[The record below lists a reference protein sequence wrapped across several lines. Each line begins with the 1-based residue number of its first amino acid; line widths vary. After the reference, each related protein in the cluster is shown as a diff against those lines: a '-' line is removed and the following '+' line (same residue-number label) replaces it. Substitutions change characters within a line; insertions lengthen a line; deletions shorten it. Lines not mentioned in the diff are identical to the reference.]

1 VVGVKIHHQL
11 YYCAV
16 HRSFARM
23 DPIGASCLSL
33 FKPSKNNSNDAAE
46 QKYKDTQ
53 DEALRDMIAS
63 CRSLSKYEGKN
74 FKSLFPQILA
84 SLLAASFH
92 IGNGISLAY
101 SAVLISQ
108 LGAPDSPI
116 KSTKTENS
124 WMASV
129 LIVVIPP
136 ASIFS
141 GLIMDHLGRLNCIKI
156 AGIPGVVGWSMIAL
170 AENVPMIIFGRLLVG
185 ISSAWGTSPGI
196 VYITEIANSNLRMS
210 LMAIAP
216 TYVSLGMVLT
226 YLGGWYLHWRTL
238 AWICNVFI
246 VVPCLVCI
254 IIHESPSWLILK
266 GKYDQARKS
275 LEWIHKYQKKLGE
288 KETYAELHYKVLQ
301 EEQARKKEEME
312 KQHDQKQIKILL
324 NKFLKPTGW
333 KPLVILTGLFFFQH
347 FSGIYITMF
356 YSISFIEEAG
366 SSIDGYLASIMIGVV
381 RLVMS
386 MGSIYILKKFRRRS
400 LIFVSTI
407 LMAGCMFIAGLW
419 TKWIQEGATDLK
431 WVPVA
436 ALLFYVVASTIGL
449 LPIPNM
455 LIAELFPL
463 EIRGIGYS
471 ISYSLCCI
479 LMFIALQ
486 CYYTMS
492 EFFGGASNLQ
502 WFFAVICLGGAVYS
516 FIFMPETYEMKL
528 IEITEYFTKRFVYI
542 GHAHQKTAEVPEVE
556 AKMLAEKEKAKLQH
570 TV

>member
-1 VVGVKIHHQL
+1 
-11 YYCAV
+11 
-16 HRSFARM
+16 M
-23 DPIGASCLSL
+23 DPIG
-33 FKPSKNNSNDAAE
+33 KPATDNSIDAAE
-46 QKYKDTQ
+46 EKFKDTK
-53 DEALRDMIAS
+53 DEGLRVMIAS
-63 CRSLSKYEGKN
+63 CHSLSKYEGK
-74 FKSLFPQILA
+74 SLKNVLPQILA

-108 LGAPDSPI
+108 LAEPDSPI
-116 KSTKTENS
+116 KSTKTQNS

-141 GLIMDHLGRLNCIKI
+141 GIIMDNLGRLNCIKI

-170 AENVPMIIFGRLLVG
+170 ANNVTTIIIGRLLVG

-196 VYITEIANSNLRMS
+196 VYITEIASSNLRMS

-216 TYVSLGMVLT
+216 AYVSLGMVLT

-238 AWICNVFI
+238 AWVCNVFI
-246 VVPCLVCI
+246 IVPCLVCI

-266 GKYDQARKS
+266 GKYEQAKKS
-275 LEWIHKYQKKLGE
+275 LEWIHKYQKPPGE
-288 KETYAELHYKVLQ
+288 QETFADLQYKILH
-301 EEQARKKEEME
+301 EEQQKKKEEQE
-312 KQHDQKQIKILL
+312 KQKNQKGVKFIIQE
-324 NKFLKPTGW
+324 FLKPTGW

-356 YSISFIEEAG
+356 YSISFIQEAG
-366 SSIDGYLASIMIGVV
+366 SSINGYLASILIGVI
-381 RLVMS
+381 
-386 MGSIYILKKFRRRS
+386 IYEINMLEQHFLKNPARDLKTENVFEKS
-400 LIFVSTI
+400 LNAIGHKVSVQDYSSNEDKYLEKCNREEGTTN
-407 LMAGCMFIAGLW
+407 L
-419 TKWIQEGATDLK
+419 KWI
-431 WVPVA
+431 PVA
-436 ALLFYVVASTIGL
+436 ALLFYVVASTVGL

-486 CYYTMS
+486 SYYGMS
-492 EFFGGASNLQ
+492 DFFGGASNLQ
-502 WFFAVICLGGAVYS
+502 WFFAIVCLGGAVYS
-516 FIFMPETYEMKL
+516 YIFLPETFGMKL
-528 IEITEYFTKRFVYI
+528 ADITDYFKTQFVYI
-542 GHAHQKTAEVPEVE
+542 GHSHKKMGTESE
-556 AKMLAEKEKAKLQH
+556 AQEKMLKDSANNNGKIPQ

>member
-1 VVGVKIHHQL
+1 MTEGNF
-11 YYCAV
+11 
-16 HRSFARM
+16 RRM

-33 FKPSKNNSNDAAE
+33 FKPATDNSIDAAE
-46 QKYKDTQ
+46 EKFKDTK
-53 DEALRDMIAS
+53 DEGLRVMIAS
-63 CRSLSKYEGKN
+63 CHSLSKYEGK
-74 FKSLFPQILA
+74 SLKNVLPQILA

-108 LGAPDSPI
+108 LAEPDSPI
-116 KSTKTENS
+116 KSTKTQNS

-141 GLIMDHLGRLNCIKI
+141 GIIMDNLGRLNCIKI

-170 AENVPMIIFGRLLVG
+170 ANNVTTIIIGRLLVG

-196 VYITEIANSNLRMS
+196 VYITEIASSNLRMS

-216 TYVSLGMVLT
+216 AYVSLGMVLT

-238 AWICNVFI
+238 AWVCNVFI
-246 VVPCLVCI
+246 IVPCLVCI

-266 GKYDQARKS
+266 GKYEQAKKS
-275 LEWIHKYQKKLGE
+275 LEWIHKYQKPPGE
-288 KETYAELHYKVLQ
+288 ETFADLQYKILH
-301 EEQARKKEEME
+301 EEQQKKKEEQE
-312 KQHDQKQIKILL
+312 KQKNQKGVKFIIQE
-324 NKFLKPTGW
+324 FLKPTGW

-356 YSISFIEEAG
+356 YSISFIQEAG
-366 SSIDGYLASIMIGVV
+366 SSINGYLASILIGVV
-381 RLVMS
+381 RLIMS
-386 MGSIYILKKFRRRS
+386 MMSIYILKRFHRRS
-400 LIFVSTI
+400 LIFISSG
-407 LMAGCMFIAGLW
+407 LMALSMFIAGLW
-419 TKWIQEGATDLK
+419 TMWIQEGTTNLK
-431 WVPVA
+431 WIPVA
-436 ALLFYVVASTIGL
+436 ALLFYVVASTVGL

-486 CYYTMS
+486 SYYGMS
-492 EFFGGASNLQ
+492 DFFGGASNLQ
-502 WFFAVICLGGAVYS
+502 WFFAIVCLGGAVYS
-516 FIFMPETYEMKL
+516 YIFLPETFGMKL
-528 IEITEYFTKRFVYI
+528 ADITDYFKTQFVYI
-542 GHAHQKTAEVPEVE
+542 GHSHKKMGTESE
-556 AKMLAEKEKAKLQH
+556 AQEKMLKDSANNNGKIPQ